1 MLLRIKDI
9 REVLEKTLS
18 MFYAFPDFSINP
30 TKVMDRDK
38 EFRIEFRIYD
48 AEFWMDVD
56 PLIDSIHIGTRSF
69 GEPDHLDSIRIWLQK
84 PYHYNTERF
93 EFGWRSDLKW
103 FFDGLLAYLEER
115 VEKMHNPPADKA
127 AEPNIKIGPLRED
140 LIMKNLEMEEAAA
153 YEEYMAEAKKADEA
167 KTGES
172 ISVLAQCIDA
182 IYGSPAKIG
191 ESKIGESKIGESKT
205 SIFNSLKDDEDE
217 DEDEYI

>member
-56 PLIDSIHIGTRSF
+56 PMIDSIQIGTRSF
-69 GEPDHLDSIRIWLQK
+69 GEPDHLDTIRIWLQK
-84 PYHYNTERF
+84 PYHYSTERF
-93 EFGWRSDLKW
+93 EFGWRSDLES
-103 FFDGLLAYLEER
+103 FFDGFLAYLEER

-127 AEPNIKIGPLRED
+127 DEPKKEKSELSQCVD
-140 LIMKNLEMEEAAA
+140 AA
-153 YEEYMAEAKKADEA
+153 Y
-167 KTGES
+167 
-172 ISVLAQCIDA
+172 
-182 IYGSPAKIG
+182 
-191 ESKIGESKIGESKT
+191 SKRSERKT
-205 SIFNSLKDDEDE
+205 SIFNSLKDDE
-217 DEDEYI
+217 EDEYI